1 MTSPDFTAADLRRG
15 EALFKGPC
23 TFVKGVV
30 AIDGLPQDGRPKW
43 PSPGAR
49 MSANRA

>member
-15 EALFKGPC
+15 EALFKGPR

-30 AIDGLPQDGRPKW
+30 AIEVCLKTDATKW